1 MRRECQVLL
10 LPFEICNNR
19 IKVYIFQRTNGQWWQ
34 FISGGC
40 EDEESLVETASRE
53 LFEETGIS
61 QEQELVELQ
70 TISSIPTFAF
80 NDVQKKAWR
89 KNIYV
94 IPEHC
99 FAVNIGGSKIRL
111 SDEHIAYKCVYPEEA
126 NELLRYDSNKTALYE
141 LIQLYNSGNLYKRYY
156 DHVMPTSQWQFN
168 SDVTKVFHNMLSR
181 SIPEL
186 DMMRNIVTMAGS
198 KFVKPDTTILDLG
211 CSCGDSLLPFVKL
224 FGAANHYVGID
235 RSEQMLAQAK
245 KYFEVEICEGLME
258 FYNIDLCKEF
268 PDVSASLILS
278 VLTMQ
283 FLPMVNRTSYLQK
296 TYDAL
301 MSGGAFILVEKI
313 IGEEEEE
320 DKFLVDLYYQL
331 KNIQGYS
338 WQAIER
344 KRISLQNNME
354 PATIKGNVEML
365 CSVGFENVTCL
376 WRCLNFAAWIAI
388 KNRR

>member
-10 LPFEICNNR
+10 LPFEICDNK
-19 IKVYIFQRTNGQWWQ
+19 IKVYIFQRINGQWWQ

-40 EDEESLVETASRE
+40 EDEESLGETAYRE
-53 LFEETGIS
+53 LLEETGIS
-61 QEQELVELQ
+61 QELEMVELQ
-70 TISSIPTFAF
+70 TISSIPVSAF
-80 NDVQKKAWR
+80 NDNQKKDWN
-89 KNIYV
+89 KNTYV

-99 FAVNIGGSKIRL
+99 FAVNIGENEIKL
-111 SDEHIAYKCVYPEEA
+111 SAEHKAYKCVYPEEA

-141 LIQLYNSGNLYKRYY
+141 LVQLYNTGNLYKRYY

-186 DMMRNIVTMAGS
+186 EMMRNLVTLAGS
-198 KFVKPDTTILDLG
+198 KFVKPGTTILDLG

-224 FGAANHYVGID
+224 FGAANHYIGID

-245 KYFEVEICEGLME
+245 MYFEVEICEGLME
-258 FYNIDLCKEF
+258 FYNIDLSKDF

-283 FLPMVNRTSYLQK
+283 FIPVVNRFEYLQK

-301 MSGGAFILVEKI
+301 LPGGAFVLVEKI
-313 IGEEEEE
+313 IGDNE
-320 DKFLVDLYYQL
+320 DEDSLLVDLYYQL

-344 KRISLQNNME
+344 KRISLQNYMK
-354 PATIKGNVEML
+354 PITMTANVKML
-365 CSVGFENVTCL
+365 CDAGFENVTCL
-376 WRCLNFAAWIAI
+376 WKCLNFAAWIA
-388 KNRR
+388 KK